1 MALLVNVQNLEQY
14 LQRELKLNVD
24 YTICSLKNW
33 RRYWNVAMD
42 NNVNLPQYKYYC
54 DRQTK
59 NRLDCYVTFLNIC
72 PNPQQ
77 NVLGILFSVFNKEL
91 QELDLR
97 ERNYQRIDITKQLD
111 LPVRGNIWT
120 YIGLP
125 EAEQRYKKGLAQNK
139 AVIWRD
145 YFNLVQNAY

>member
-1 MALLVNVQNLEQY
+1 
-14 LQRELKLNVD
+14 
-24 YTICSLKNW
+24 
-33 RRYWNVAMD
+33 MD

-145 YFNLVQNAY
+145 YFNSVQNAYRASGNKEFANYIATAEQPTIPIIKLEKYTFE